1 MITAIPHMLT
11 LKQAAEQTGL
21 AYEHLRRLCLQ
32 RKTVFV
38 KAGCKYL
45 VNLEKLIEYLNTG
58 EQEGLN

>member
-1 MITAIPHMLT
+1 MLT
-11 LKQAAEQTGL
+11 LRQAAEQTGL

-32 RKTVFV
+32 RKIVFV

-58 EQEGLN
+58 EQEERN